1 MHGQKQG
8 PLQYKRGG
16 GLQIPKIC
24 ILDDIRAPVKS
35 VKSAKLNLIV
45 DDSVH
50 TDGDGVPGEDLL
62 GRHVKST
69 RS

>member
-1 MHGQKQG
+1 M
-8 PLQYKRGG
+8 RVR
-16 GLQIPKIC
+16 I
-24 ILDDIRAPVKS
+24 
-35 VKSAKLNLIV
+35 AKVNLIV

-62 GRHVKST
+62 GRHVEST

>member
-1 MHGQKQG
+1 M
-8 PLQYKRGG
+8 R
-16 GLQIPKIC
+16 
-24 ILDDIRAPVKS
+24 
-35 VKSAKLNLIV
+35 VKSAKVNLIV